1 MFSLGRGSDAKTVDE
16 QSAAEAGMT
25 MLADALA
32 GGHLI
37 HDCGYLESGLTGSL
51 VQLAI
56 CDELASWIN
65 ALVRPVDVSDEALA
79 LDLAEAHGVDGSYLE
94 TDHTFTHDRE
104 RWYPTLIDR
113 RGYEA
118 WHTGGATALAQRAAG
133 RVEELLASH
142 APTPLDPD
150 VEGAARAVVDRVQAA
165 AGL

>member
-1 MFSLGRGSDAKTVDE
+1 MPTPWRAAISSTTAVTWSRASRAHLSSSR
-16 QSAAEAGMT
+16 SATSWAG
-25 MLADALA
+25 
-32 GGHLI
+32 
-37 HDCGYLESGLTGSL
+37 
-51 VQLAI
+51 
-56 CDELASWIN
+56 WIN
-65 ALVRPVDVSDEALA
+65 VLVRPVDVSDEALA